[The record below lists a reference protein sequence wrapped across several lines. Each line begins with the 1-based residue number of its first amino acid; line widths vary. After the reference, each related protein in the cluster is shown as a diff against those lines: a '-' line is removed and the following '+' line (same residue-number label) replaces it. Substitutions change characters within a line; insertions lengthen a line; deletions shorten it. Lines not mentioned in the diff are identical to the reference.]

1 MKSKHAQVHFNESG
15 TPVADHFDDVYFSND
30 SGIDETQHVFV
41 AGNDLADRWQQWPN
55 PTFVIAET
63 GFGTGLNFLVA
74 MRAFNKFR
82 AANPDHPLKRLY
94 FITTEKFP
102 LPQQDMQ
109 RALEAFP
116 ALKDEAQALAS
127 LYPMG
132 LEGCHRLHFD
142 NHSTTLDLW
151 IGDVHELLPQWHSPV
166 NGLID
171 AWFLDGFA
179 PSKNPDMWTDA
190 LFSQMARLS
199 KTGTTFGTFTAAGI
213 VKRGL
218 AGVGF
223 DIKKRKGFGRKRD
236 MLTGVFNTANDS
248 VQHKLRLPNGPYY
261 RYVNSAVTEASKVA
275 VVGSGLA
282 AATACLAL
290 VKRGINTTL
299 YFDGDTLAS
308 GASGNPQGG
317 FYPQLHSEAS
327 IASRIQAH
335 SFLYARQAYDHIIKH
350 VKNNGLADVA
360 HDFCGVIQLSFNDKV
375 AERQNK
381 LATADVWPEALI
393 KPVDSKE
400 VSDIAN
406 LALPYSGLYIGLGG
420 WLSPPQLV
428 NAMIEEALQSGKLTL
443 KPNHTYVSHKVIEGT
458 PHNQEGGASPG
469 VLDADDVEIA
479 SGEAVNGAVRQQVQ
493 IRFNV
498 SEPEKCGG
506 NETACATANAGLPQ
520 EKPALSGNEKNVIAD
535 HLILALGA
543 GAINSEDFNS
553 LSLRPV
559 RGQVEAIPTQPPIDG
574 LNTVLCHKGYM
585 TPALEGRHALGSTY
599 VKNDLTTEVRNEET
613 ETNLATHEQALA
625 NTSIVQALQ
634 HDGKARAATRLGSP
648 DHQPVV
654 GALHNFDVIKSQFA
668 MLSVGKPLT
677 SAPLLPNSVVS
688 TLTCLG
694 SRGLTTAPLM
704 AEVLVSSLCKEPL
717 PLSNDLLNA
726 VNTSRFMTREMI
738 RSQS

>member
-41 AGNDLADRWQQWPN
+41 AGNDLAERWQQWRN

-74 MRAFNKFR
+74 MRAFNEFR

-223 DIKKRKGFGRKRD
+223 TIKKRNGFGRKRD
-236 MLTGVFNTANDS
+236 MLTGVFDQDHEN
-248 VQHKLRLPNGPYY
+248 VQHKLRLPAGPYY
-261 RYVNSAVTEASKVA
+261 RYVNGSLDKTSKVA

-290 VKRGINTTL
+290 VKRGICTTL

-335 SFLYARQAYDHIIKH
+335 SFLYARQAYDHTVEHAK
-350 VKNNGLADVA
+350 VCGLADVA

-381 LATADVWPEALI
+381 LAAADVWPEALI
-393 KPVDSKE
+393 KPVNSKE

-428 NAMIEEALQSGKLTL
+428 TAMIEEALQSGKLTL
-443 KPNHTYVSHKVIEGT
+443 KPNHTYVSH
-458 PHNQEGGASPG
+458 
-469 VLDADDVEIA
+469 
-479 SGEAVNGAVRQQVQ
+479 EAVETTKQRVQ
-493 IRFNV
+493 IRFNLDSAE
-498 SEPEKCGG
+498 SEE
-506 NETACATANAGLPQ
+506 
-520 EKPALSGNEKNVIAD
+520 VITAD

-543 GAINSEDFNS
+543 GAVNASDFDS

-559 RGQVEAIPTQPPIDG
+559 RGQVEAIPTQMPIEQ

-585 TPALEGRHALGSTY
+585 TPVFEGRHALGSTY
-599 VKNDLTTEVRNEET
+599 VKNDLSTDVRSDET
-613 ETNLATHEQALA
+613 EMNLATHEQALA
-625 NTSIVQALQ
+625 NTDIVQALQ

-654 GALHNFDVIKSQFA
+654 GALHNFDSLKELYT
-668 MLSVGKPLT
+668 MLGVGKPLT
-677 SAPLLPNSVVS
+677 SAPVLPSSVVS

-726 VNTSRFMTREMI
+726 VNTSRFMTREAI
-738 RSQS
+738 RSQG

>member
-41 AGNDLADRWQQWPN
+41 AGNDLAERWQQWRN

-74 MRAFNKFR
+74 MRAFNEFR

-116 ALKDEAQALAS
+116 ALKDEAEALAS

-142 NHSTTLDLW
+142 NHSTTLDVW

-223 DIKKRKGFGRKRD
+223 TIKKRNGFGRKRD
-236 MLTGVFNTANDS
+236 MLTGVFDQDHEN
-248 VQHKLRLPNGPYY
+248 VQHKLRLPAGPYY
-261 RYVNSAVTEASKVA
+261 RYVNGSLDKTSKVA

-290 VKRGINTTL
+290 VKRGICTTL

-335 SFLYARQAYDHIIKH
+335 SFLYARQAYDHTVEHAK
-350 VKNNGLADVA
+350 VCGLADVA

-381 LATADVWPEALI
+381 LAAADVWPETLI
-393 KPVDSKE
+393 KPADSKE

-428 NAMIEEALQSGKLTL
+428 TAMIEEALQSGKLTL
-443 KPNHTYVSHKVIEGT
+443 KPNHTYVSH
-458 PHNQEGGASPG
+458 
-469 VLDADDVEIA
+469 
-479 SGEAVNGAVRQQVQ
+479 EAVETTKQQVQ
-493 IRFNV
+493 IRFNLDSV
-498 SEPEKCGG
+498 ESEE
-506 NETACATANAGLPQ
+506 
-520 EKPALSGNEKNVIAD
+520 VITAD

-543 GAINSEDFNS
+543 GAVNASDFDS

-559 RGQVEAIPTQPPIDG
+559 RGQVEAIPTQMPIEQ

-585 TPALEGRHALGSTY
+585 TPVFEGRHALGSTY
-599 VKNDLTTEVRNEET
+599 VKNDLSTDVRSDET
-613 ETNLATHEQALA
+613 EMNLATHEQALA
-625 NTSIVQALQ
+625 NTDIVQALQ

-654 GALHNFDVIKSQFA
+654 GALHNFDSLKEHYT
-668 MLSVGKPLT
+668 MLGVGKPLT
-677 SAPLLPNSVVS
+677 SAPVLPSSVVS

-726 VNTSRFMTREMI
+726 VNTSRFMTREAI
-738 RSQS
+738 RSQG

>member
-41 AGNDLADRWQQWPN
+41 AGNDLAERWQQWRN

-74 MRAFNKFR
+74 MRAFNEFR

-199 KTGTTFGTFTAAGI
+199 KTGTTFGTFTAAGV

-223 DIKKRKGFGRKRD
+223 TIKKRNGFGRKRD
-236 MLTGVFNTANDS
+236 MLTGVFDQDHEN
-248 VQHKLRLPNGPYY
+248 VQHKLRLPAGPYY
-261 RYVNSAVTEASKVA
+261 RYVNGSLDKTSKVA

-290 VKRGINTTL
+290 VKRGICTTL

-335 SFLYARQAYDHIIKH
+335 SFLYARQAYDHTVEHAK
-350 VKNNGLADVA
+350 VCGLADVA

-381 LATADVWPEALI
+381 LAAADVWPEALI
-393 KPVDSKE
+393 KPVNSKE

-428 NAMIEEALQSGKLTL
+428 TAMIEEALQSGKLTL
-443 KPNHTYVSHKVIEGT
+443 KPNHTYVSH
-458 PHNQEGGASPG
+458 
-469 VLDADDVEIA
+469 
-479 SGEAVNGAVRQQVQ
+479 EAVETTKQRVQ
-493 IRFNV
+493 IRFNLD
-498 SEPEKCGG
+498 SAE
-506 NETACATANAGLPQ
+506 NE
-520 EKPALSGNEKNVIAD
+520 EVITAD

-543 GAINSEDFNS
+543 GAVNASDFDS

-559 RGQVEAIPTQPPIDG
+559 RGQVEAIPTQMPIEQ

-585 TPALEGRHALGSTY
+585 TPVFEGRHALGSTY
-599 VKNDLTTEVRNEET
+599 VKNDLSTDVRSDET
-613 ETNLATHEQALA
+613 EMNLATHEQALA
-625 NTSIVQALQ
+625 NTDIVQALQ

-654 GALHNFDVIKSQFA
+654 GALHNFDSLKELYT
-668 MLSVGKPLT
+668 MLGVGKPLT
-677 SAPLLPNSVVS
+677 SAPVLPSSVVS

-726 VNTSRFMTREMI
+726 VNTSRFMTREAI
-738 RSQS
+738 RSQG

>member
-41 AGNDLADRWQQWPN
+41 AGNDLAERWQQWRT

-74 MRAFNKFR
+74 MRAFNEFR

-116 ALKDEAQALAS
+116 ALKDEAKALAS

-223 DIKKRKGFGRKRD
+223 TIKKRNGFGRKRD
-236 MLTGVFNTANDS
+236 MLTGVFNQDNEN
-248 VQHKLRLPNGPYY
+248 VQHRLRLPAGPYY
-261 RYVNSAVTEASKVA
+261 RYADDSLDKTSKVA

-290 VKRGINTTL
+290 VKRGISTTL

-335 SFLYARQAYDHIIKH
+335 SFLYARKAYDHTIEHAKAC
-350 VKNNGLADVA
+350 GLSEVA

-381 LATADVWPEALI
+381 LAAADVWPEALI

-420 WLSPPQLV
+420 WISPPQLV
-428 NAMIEEALQSGKLTL
+428 TAMIEEALQSGKLTL
-443 KPNHTYVSHKVIEGT
+443 KPNHIYVSH
-458 PHNQEGGASPG
+458 
-469 VLDADDVEIA
+469 
-479 SGEAVNGAVRQQVQ
+479 EAVETTKQQVR
-493 IRFNV
+493 IRFNLD
-498 SEPEKCGG
+498 SAE
-506 NETACATANAGLPQ
+506 NE
-520 EKPALSGNEKNVIAD
+520 EVITAD

-543 GAINSEDFNS
+543 GAVNASDFNS

-559 RGQVEAIPTQPPIDG
+559 RGQVEAIPTQMPIEQ

-585 TPALEGRHALGSTY
+585 TPVFEGRHALGSTY
-599 VKNDLTTEVRNEET
+599 VKNDLSTDVRSDET
-613 ETNLATHEQALA
+613 EMNLATHEQALA
-625 NTSIVQALQ
+625 NTDIVQALQ

-654 GALHNFDVIKSQFA
+654 GALHNFDSLKEHYT
-668 MLSVGKPLT
+668 MLGVGKPLT
-677 SAPLLPNSVVS
+677 SAPVLPSSVVS

-726 VNTSRFMTREMI
+726 VNTSRFMTREAI
-738 RSQS
+738 RSQG

>member
-41 AGNDLADRWQQWPN
+41 AGNDLAERWQQWRN

-74 MRAFNKFR
+74 MRAFNEFR

-190 LFSQMARLS
+190 LFGQMARLS

-223 DIKKRKGFGRKRD
+223 TIKKRNGFGRKRD
-236 MLTGVFNTANDS
+236 MLTGVFDRDNEN
-248 VQHKLRLPNGPYY
+248 VQHKLRLPAGPYY
-261 RYVNSAVTEASKVA
+261 RYVNDSLDKTSKVA

-290 VKRGINTTL
+290 VKRGISTIL

-335 SFLYARQAYDHIIKH
+335 SFLYAKQAYDHTIEHAKAC
-350 VKNNGLADVA
+350 GLADVA

-381 LATADVWPEALI
+381 LAAADVWPEALI
-393 KPVDSKE
+393 KPVNSKE

-428 NAMIEEALQSGKLTL
+428 TAMIEEALQSGKLTL
-443 KPNHTYVSHKVIEGT
+443 KPNHTYVSH
-458 PHNQEGGASPG
+458 
-469 VLDADDVEIA
+469 
-479 SGEAVNGAVRQQVQ
+479 EAVETKKQRVQ
-493 IRFNV
+493 IRFNLGN
-498 SEPEKCGG
+498 SE
-506 NETACATANAGLPQ
+506 NE
-520 EKPALSGNEKNVIAD
+520 EVITAD

-543 GAINSEDFNS
+543 GAVNASDFDS

-559 RGQVEAIPTQPPIDG
+559 RGQVEAVPTQTPIEQ

-585 TPALEGRHALGSTY
+585 TPVFEGRHALGSTY
-599 VKNDLTTEVRNEET
+599 VKNDLSTNVRGDET

-625 NTSIVQALQ
+625 NTDIVQALQ

-654 GALHNFDVIKSQFA
+654 GALHNFDSLKELYT
-668 MLSVGKPLT
+668 MLGVGKPLT
-677 SAPLLPNSVVS
+677 SAPVLPNSVVS

-726 VNTSRFMTREMI
+726 VNTSRFMTREAI
-738 RSQS
+738 RSQG

>member
-223 DIKKRKGFGRKRD
+223 TIKKRNGFGRKRD
-236 MLTGVFNTANDS
+236 MLTGVFDQDHEN
-248 VQHKLRLPNGPYY
+248 VQHKLRLPAGPYY
-261 RYVNSAVTEASKVA
+261 RYVNGSLDKTSKVA

-290 VKRGINTTL
+290 VKRGICTTL

-335 SFLYARQAYDHIIKH
+335 SFLYARQAYDHTVEHAK
-350 VKNNGLADVA
+350 VCGLADVA

-381 LATADVWPEALI
+381 LAAADVWPEALI

-428 NAMIEEALQSGKLTL
+428 TAMIEEALQSGKLEL
-443 KPNHTYVSHKVIEGT
+443 KPNHTYVSH
-458 PHNQEGGASPG
+458 
-469 VLDADDVEIA
+469 
-479 SGEAVNGAVRQQVQ
+479 EAVETTKQRVQ
-493 IRFNV
+493 IRFNFDSAE
-498 SEPEKCGG
+498 SEE
-506 NETACATANAGLPQ
+506 
-520 EKPALSGNEKNVIAD
+520 VITAD

-543 GAINSEDFNS
+543 GAVNASDFDS

-559 RGQVEAIPTQPPIDG
+559 RGQVEAIPTQMPIEQ

-585 TPALEGRHALGSTY
+585 TPVFEGRHALGSTY
-599 VKNDLTTEVRNEET
+599 VKNDLSTDVRGDET
-613 ETNLATHEQALA
+613 EMNLATHEQALA
-625 NTSIVQALQ
+625 NTDIVQALQ

-654 GALHNFDVIKSQFA
+654 GALHNFDSLKELYT
-668 MLSVGKPLT
+668 MLGVGKPLT
-677 SAPLLPNSVVS
+677 SAPVLPSSVVS

-704 AEVLVSSLCKEPL
+704 AEVLVSSLCNEPL

-726 VNTSRFMTREMI
+726 VNTSRFMTREAI
-738 RSQS
+738 RSQG

>member
-41 AGNDLADRWQQWPN
+41 AGNDLAERWQQWRN

-74 MRAFNKFR
+74 MRAFNEFR

-151 IGDVHELLPQWHSPV
+151 IGDVHELLPQWHCPV
-166 NGLID
+166 DGLID

-223 DIKKRKGFGRKRD
+223 TIKKRNGFGRKRD
-236 MLTGVFNTANDS
+236 MLTGVFDQDNEN
-248 VQHKLRLPNGPYY
+248 VQHKLRLPAGPYY
-261 RYVNSAVTEASKVA
+261 RYANDSLDKTSKVA

-290 VKRGINTTL
+290 VKRGISTTL

-335 SFLYARQAYDHIIKH
+335 SFLYARQAYDHTIEHAKAC
-350 VKNNGLADVA
+350 GLADVA

-381 LATADVWPEALI
+381 LAAADVWPEALI

-428 NAMIEEALQSGKLTL
+428 TAMIEEALQSGKLEL
-443 KPNHTYVSHKVIEGT
+443 KPNHTYVSH
-458 PHNQEGGASPG
+458 
-469 VLDADDVEIA
+469 
-479 SGEAVNGAVRQQVQ
+479 EAVETTKQRVQ
-493 IRFNV
+493 IRFNFDSAE
-498 SEPEKCGG
+498 SEE
-506 NETACATANAGLPQ
+506 
-520 EKPALSGNEKNVIAD
+520 VITAD

-543 GAINSEDFNS
+543 GAVNASDFNS

-559 RGQVEAIPTQPPIDG
+559 RGQVEAIPTQMPIEQ

-585 TPALEGRHALGSTY
+585 TPVFEGRHALGSTY
-599 VKNDLTTEVRNEET
+599 VKNDLSTDVRGDET
-613 ETNLATHEQALA
+613 EMNLATHEQALA
-625 NTSIVQALQ
+625 STDIVQALQ

-654 GALHNFDVIKSQFA
+654 GALHNFDSLKEHYT
-668 MLSVGKPLT
+668 MLGVGKPLT
-677 SAPLLPNSVVS
+677 SAPVLPSSVVS

-717 PLSNDLLNA
+717 PLSNELLNA
-726 VNTSRFMTREMI
+726 VNTSRFMTREAI
-738 RSQS
+738 RNQG

>member
-1 MKSKHAQVHFNESG
+1 
-15 TPVADHFDDVYFSND
+15 
-30 SGIDETQHVFV
+30 
-41 AGNDLADRWQQWPN
+41 
-55 PTFVIAET
+55 
-63 GFGTGLNFLVA
+63 
-74 MRAFNKFR
+74 
-82 AANPDHPLKRLY
+82 
-94 FITTEKFP
+94 
-102 LPQQDMQ
+102 MQ

-151 IGDVHELLPQWHSPV
+151 IGDVHDLLPQWHSPV

-223 DIKKRKGFGRKRD
+223 TVKKRNGFGRKRD
-236 MLTGVFNTANDS
+236 MLTGVFDQDNEN
-248 VQHKLRLPNGPYY
+248 VQHKLRLPAGPYY
-261 RYVNSAVTEASKVA
+261 RYANDSLDKTSKVA

-299 YFDGDTLAS
+299 YFNGDTLAS

-335 SFLYARQAYDHIIKH
+335 SFLYARQAYDHTIEH
-350 VKNNGLADVA
+350 VKACGLADVA

-381 LATADVWPEALI
+381 LAAADVWPEALI

-406 LALPYSGLYIGLGG
+406 LPLPYSGLYIGLGG

-428 NAMIEEALQSGKLTL
+428 TAMIEEALQSGKLTL
-443 KPNHTYVSHKVIEGT
+443 KPNHTYVSHE
-458 PHNQEGGASPG
+458 P
-469 VLDADDVEIA
+469 VETTKQ
-479 SGEAVNGAVRQQVQ
+479 RVQ
-493 IRFNV
+493 IRFNLDSAE
-498 SEPEKCGG
+498 SEE
-506 NETACATANAGLPQ
+506 
-520 EKPALSGNEKNVIAD
+520 VITAD

-543 GAINSEDFNS
+543 GAVNASDFDS

-559 RGQVEAIPTQPPIDG
+559 RGQVEAIPTQMPIEQ

-585 TPALEGRHALGSTY
+585 TPVFEGRHALGSTY
-599 VKNDLTTEVRNEET
+599 VKNDLSTDVRSAET

-625 NTSIVQALQ
+625 NTDIVQALQ

-654 GALHNFDVIKSQFA
+654 GALHNFDSLKEHYT
-668 MLSVGKPLT
+668 MLGVGKPLT
-677 SAPLLPNSVVS
+677 SAPVLPSSVVS

-726 VNTSRFMTREMI
+726 VNTSRFMTREAI
-738 RSQS
+738 RSQG

>member
-41 AGNDLADRWQQWPN
+41 AGNDLAERWQQWCN

-74 MRAFNKFR
+74 MRAFNEFR

-116 ALKDEAQALAS
+116 VLKDEAEALAS

-223 DIKKRKGFGRKRD
+223 TIKKRNGFGRKRD
-236 MLTGVFNTANDS
+236 MLTGVFDQDNEN
-248 VQHKLRLPNGPYY
+248 VQHKLRLPAGPYY
-261 RYVNSAVTEASKVA
+261 RYANDSLDKTSKVA

-290 VKRGINTTL
+290 VKRGISTTL

-335 SFLYARQAYDHIIKH
+335 SFLYARQAYDHTIEHAKAC
-350 VKNNGLADVA
+350 GLADVA

-381 LATADVWPEALI
+381 LAAADVWPEALI

-428 NAMIEEALQSGKLTL
+428 TAMIEEALQSGKLEL
-443 KPNHTYVSHKVIEGT
+443 KPNHTYVSH
-458 PHNQEGGASPG
+458 
-469 VLDADDVEIA
+469 
-479 SGEAVNGAVRQQVQ
+479 EAVETTKQRVQ
-493 IRFNV
+493 IRFNFDSAE
-498 SEPEKCGG
+498 SEE
-506 NETACATANAGLPQ
+506 
-520 EKPALSGNEKNVIAD
+520 VITAD

-543 GAINSEDFNS
+543 GAVNASDFNS

-559 RGQVEAIPTQPPIDG
+559 RGQVEAIPTQMPIEQ

-585 TPALEGRHALGSTY
+585 TPVFEGRHALGSTY
-599 VKNDLTTEVRNEET
+599 VKNDLSTDVRGDET
-613 ETNLATHEQALA
+613 EMNLATHEQALA
-625 NTSIVQALQ
+625 STDIVQALQ

-654 GALHNFDVIKSQFA
+654 GALHNFDSLKEHYT
-668 MLSVGKPLT
+668 MLGVGKPLT
-677 SAPLLPNSVVS
+677 SAPVLPSSVVS

-717 PLSNDLLNA
+717 PLSNELLNA
-726 VNTSRFMTREMI
+726 VNTSRFMTREAI
-738 RSQS
+738 RNQG

>member
-41 AGNDLADRWQQWPN
+41 TGNDLAERWQQWRN

-74 MRAFNKFR
+74 MRAFNEFR
-82 AANPDHPLKRLY
+82 AANPDHPLKYLY

-190 LFSQMARLS
+190 LFNQMARLS

-223 DIKKRKGFGRKRD
+223 TIKKRNGFGRKRD
-236 MLTGVFNTANDS
+236 MLTGVFNQDNEN
-248 VQHKLRLPNGPYY
+248 VQHKLRLPAGPYY
-261 RYVNSAVTEASKVA
+261 RYADDSLDKTSQVA

-282 AATACLAL
+282 AASACLAL
-290 VKRGINTTL
+290 VKRGISTTL

-335 SFLYARQAYDHIIKH
+335 SFLYARQRYDHTIEN
-350 VKNNGLADVA
+350 VKANGLTSVA

-381 LATADVWPEALI
+381 LAAADVWPEALI

-406 LALPYSGLYIGLGG
+406 LPLPYSGLYIGLGG

-428 NAMIEEALQSGKLTL
+428 TAMIEEALQSGKLEL
-443 KPNHTYVSHKVIEGT
+443 KPNHTYVSH
-458 PHNQEGGASPG
+458 
-469 VLDADDVEIA
+469 
-479 SGEAVNGAVRQQVQ
+479 EAVETTKKQVQ
-493 IRFNV
+493 IRFNLDSAE
-498 SEPEKCGG
+498 SEE
-506 NETACATANAGLPQ
+506 
-520 EKPALSGNEKNVIAD
+520 VITAD

-543 GAINSEDFNS
+543 GAVNASDFDS

-559 RGQVEAIPTQPPIDG
+559 RGQVEAIPTQMPIEQ
-574 LNTVLCHKGYM
+574 LSTVLCHKGYM
-585 TPALEGRHALGSTY
+585 TPVFEGRHALGSTY
-599 VKNDLTTEVRNEET
+599 VKNDLSTDVRGDET
-613 ETNLATHEQALA
+613 EMNLATHEQALA
-625 NTSIVQALQ
+625 NTDIVQALQ
-634 HDGKARAATRLGSP
+634 HDGEARAATRLGSP

-654 GALHNFDVIKSQFA
+654 GALHDFNALKKHYD
-668 MLSVGKPLT
+668 MLGVGKPLT
-677 SAPLLPNSVVS
+677 SAPVLPTSVVS

-726 VNTSRFMTREMI
+726 VNTSRFMTREAI
-738 RSQS
+738 RSQG

>member
-41 AGNDLADRWQQWPN
+41 AGNDLAERWQQWRN

-74 MRAFNKFR
+74 MRAFNEFR

-223 DIKKRKGFGRKRD
+223 TIKKRNGFGRKRD
-236 MLTGVFNTANDS
+236 MLTGVFDQDNEN
-248 VQHKLRLPNGPYY
+248 VQHKLRLPAGPYY
-261 RYVNSAVTEASKVA
+261 RYANDSLDKTSKVA

-290 VKRGINTTL
+290 VKRGICTTL

-335 SFLYARQAYDHIIKH
+335 SFLYARQAYDHTVEHAK
-350 VKNNGLADVA
+350 VCGLADVA

-381 LATADVWPEALI
+381 LAAADVWPEALI

-428 NAMIEEALQSGKLTL
+428 TAMIEEALQSGKLTL
-443 KPNHTYVSHKVIEGT
+443 KPNHTYVSH
-458 PHNQEGGASPG
+458 
-469 VLDADDVEIA
+469 
-479 SGEAVNGAVRQQVQ
+479 EAVETTKQQVR
-493 IRFNV
+493 IRFNLD
-498 SEPEKCGG
+498 SAE
-506 NETACATANAGLPQ
+506 NE
-520 EKPALSGNEKNVIAD
+520 EVITAD

-543 GAINSEDFNS
+543 GAVNASDFDS

-559 RGQVEAIPTQPPIDG
+559 RGQVEAIPTQMPIEQ

-585 TPALEGRHALGSTY
+585 TPVFEGRHALGSTY
-599 VKNDLTTEVRNEET
+599 VKNDLSTDVRGDET
-613 ETNLATHEQALA
+613 EMNLATHEQALA
-625 NTSIVQALQ
+625 NTDIVQALQ

-654 GALHNFDVIKSQFA
+654 GALHNFDSLKEHYT
-668 MLSVGKPLT
+668 MLGVGKPLT
-677 SAPLLPNSVVS
+677 SAPVLPSSVVS

-726 VNTSRFMTREMI
+726 VNTSRFMTREAI
-738 RSQS
+738 RSQG

>member
-41 AGNDLADRWQQWPN
+41 AGNDLAERWQQWPN

-74 MRAFNKFR
+74 MRCFNEFR

-199 KTGTTFGTFTAAGI
+199 KTGTTFGTFTAAGV

-223 DIKKRKGFGRKRD
+223 TIKKRNGFGRKRD
-236 MLTGVFNTANDS
+236 MLTGVFNQDNEN
-248 VQHKLRLPNGPYY
+248 VQHKLRLPAGPYY
-261 RYVNSAVTEASKVA
+261 RYASDSLDKTSKVA

-282 AATACLAL
+282 AAAACLAL
-290 VKRGINTTL
+290 VKRGICTTL

-335 SFLYARQAYDHIIKH
+335 SFLYARQAYDHTIEHAKAC
-350 VKNNGLADVA
+350 GLADVA

-381 LATADVWPEALI
+381 LAAADVWPEALI

-420 WLSPPQLV
+420 WISPPQLV
-428 NAMIEEALQSGKLTL
+428 TTMIEEALQSGKLEL
-443 KPNHTYVSHKVIEGT
+443 KPNHTYVSH
-458 PHNQEGGASPG
+458 
-469 VLDADDVEIA
+469 
-479 SGEAVNGAVRQQVQ
+479 EAVETTKQRVQ
-493 IRFNV
+493 IRFNLGSAE
-498 SEPEKCGG
+498 SEE
-506 NETACATANAGLPQ
+506 
-520 EKPALSGNEKNVIAD
+520 VITAD

-543 GAINSEDFNS
+543 GAVNASDFDS

-559 RGQVEAIPTQPPIDG
+559 RGQVEAIPTQMPIEQ

-585 TPALEGRHALGSTY
+585 TPVFEGRHALGSTY
-599 VKNDLTTEVRNEET
+599 VKNDLSTDVRGDET
-613 ETNLATHEQALA
+613 EMNLATHEQALA
-625 NTSIVQALQ
+625 NTDIVQALQ
-634 HDGKARAATRLGSP
+634 HDGEARAATRLGSP

-654 GALHNFDVIKSQFA
+654 GALHDFNALKKHYD
-668 MLSVGKPLT
+668 MLGVGKPLT
-677 SAPLLPNSVVS
+677 SAPVLPTSVVS

-704 AEVLVSSLCKEPL
+704 AEILVSSLCKEPL

-726 VNTSRFMTREMI
+726 VNTSRFMTREAI
-738 RSQS
+738 RSQG

>member
-41 AGNDLADRWQQWPN
+41 AGNDLAERWQQWRN

-74 MRAFNKFR
+74 MRAFNEFR

-223 DIKKRKGFGRKRD
+223 TIKKRNGFGRKRD
-236 MLTGVFNTANDS
+236 MLTGVFNQDHEN
-248 VQHKLRLPNGPYY
+248 VQHKLRLPAGPYY
-261 RYVNSAVTEASKVA
+261 RYANDSLDKTSKVA

-335 SFLYARQAYDHIIKH
+335 SFLYARQAYDHTIEHAKAC
-350 VKNNGLADVA
+350 GLADVA

-381 LATADVWPEALI
+381 LAAADVWPEALI
-393 KPVDSKE
+393 KPVNSKE

-420 WLSPPQLV
+420 WISPPQLV
-428 NAMIEEALQSGKLTL
+428 AAMIEEALQSGKLEL
-443 KPNHTYVSHKVIEGT
+443 KPNHTYVSH
-458 PHNQEGGASPG
+458 
-469 VLDADDVEIA
+469 
-479 SGEAVNGAVRQQVQ
+479 EAVETTKQQVR
-493 IRFNV
+493 IRFNLD
-498 SEPEKCGG
+498 SAE
-506 NETACATANAGLPQ
+506 NE
-520 EKPALSGNEKNVIAD
+520 EVITAD

-543 GAINSEDFNS
+543 GAVNASDFNS

-559 RGQVEAIPTQPPIDG
+559 RGQVEAIPTQMPIEQ

-585 TPALEGRHALGSTY
+585 TPVFEGRHALGSTY
-599 VKNDLTTEVRNEET
+599 VKNDLSTDVRGDET
-613 ETNLATHEQALA
+613 EMNLATHEQALA
-625 NTSIVQALQ
+625 NTDIVQALQ

-654 GALHNFDVIKSQFA
+654 GALHNFDSLKELYT
-668 MLSVGKPLT
+668 MLGVGKPLT
-677 SAPLLPNSVVS
+677 SAPVLPSSVVS

-726 VNTSRFMTREMI
+726 VNTSRFMTREAI
-738 RSQS
+738 RSQGK

>member
-41 AGNDLADRWQQWPN
+41 AGNDLAERWQQWPN

-74 MRAFNKFR
+74 MRCFNEFR

-223 DIKKRKGFGRKRD
+223 TIKKRNGFGRKRD
-236 MLTGVFNTANDS
+236 MLTGVFDQDNEN
-248 VQHKLRLPNGPYY
+248 VQHKLRLPAGPYY
-261 RYVNSAVTEASKVA
+261 RYANDSLDKTSKVA

-299 YFDGDTLAS
+299 YFNGDTLAS

-335 SFLYARQAYDHIIKH
+335 SFLYARQAYDHTIEH
-350 VKNNGLADVA
+350 VKACGLADVA

-381 LATADVWPEALI
+381 LAAADVWPEALI

-406 LALPYSGLYIGLGG
+406 LPLPYSGLYIGLGG

-428 NAMIEEALQSGKLTL
+428 TAMIEEALQSGKLTL
-443 KPNHTYVSHKVIEGT
+443 KPNHTYVSH
-458 PHNQEGGASPG
+458 
-469 VLDADDVEIA
+469 
-479 SGEAVNGAVRQQVQ
+479 EAVETTKQRVR
-493 IRFNV
+493 IRFNLGSAE
-498 SEPEKCGG
+498 SEE
-506 NETACATANAGLPQ
+506 
-520 EKPALSGNEKNVIAD
+520 VITAD

-543 GAINSEDFNS
+543 GAVNASDFDS

-559 RGQVEAIPTQPPIDG
+559 RGQVEAIPTQMPIEQ

-585 TPALEGRHALGSTY
+585 TPVFEGRHALGSTY
-599 VKNDLTTEVRNEET
+599 VKNDLSTDVRGDET
-613 ETNLATHEQALA
+613 EMNLATHEQALA
-625 NTSIVQALQ
+625 NTDIVQSLQ

-654 GALHNFDVIKSQFA
+654 GALHNFDSLKEHYT
-668 MLSVGKPLT
+668 MLGVGKPLT
-677 SAPLLPNSVVS
+677 SAPVLPSSVVS

-726 VNTSRFMTREMI
+726 VNTSRFMTREAI
-738 RSQS
+738 RSQG

>member
-41 AGNDLADRWQQWPN
+41 AGNDLAERWQQWRN

-74 MRAFNKFR
+74 MRAFNEFR

-223 DIKKRKGFGRKRD
+223 TIKKRNGFGRKRD
-236 MLTGVFNTANDS
+236 MLTGVFDQDHEN
-248 VQHKLRLPNGPYY
+248 VQHKLRLPAGPYY
-261 RYVNSAVTEASKVA
+261 RYVNGSLDKTSKVA

-290 VKRGINTTL
+290 VKRGICTTL

-335 SFLYARQAYDHIIKH
+335 SFLYARQAYDHTIEHAKAC
-350 VKNNGLADVA
+350 GLADVA

-381 LATADVWPEALI
+381 LAAADVWPEALI
-393 KPVDSKE
+393 KPVNSKE

-428 NAMIEEALQSGKLTL
+428 TAMIEEALQSGKLTL
-443 KPNHTYVSHKVIEGT
+443 KPNHTYVSH
-458 PHNQEGGASPG
+458 
-469 VLDADDVEIA
+469 
-479 SGEAVNGAVRQQVQ
+479 EAVETTKQRVQ
-493 IRFNV
+493 IRFNLD
-498 SEPEKCGG
+498 SAE
-506 NETACATANAGLPQ
+506 NE
-520 EKPALSGNEKNVIAD
+520 EVITAD
-535 HLILALGA
+535 HLILTLGA
-543 GAINSEDFNS
+543 GAVNASDFDS

-559 RGQVEAIPTQPPIDG
+559 RGQVEAIPTQMPIEQ

-585 TPALEGRHALGSTY
+585 TPVFEGRHALGSTY
-599 VKNDLTTEVRNEET
+599 VKNDLSTDVRGDET
-613 ETNLATHEQALA
+613 EMNLATHEQALA
-625 NTSIVQALQ
+625 NTDIVQALQ

-654 GALHNFDVIKSQFA
+654 GALHNFDSLKELYT
-668 MLSVGKPLT
+668 MLGVGKPLT
-677 SAPLLPNSVVS
+677 SAPVLPSSVVS

-704 AEVLVSSLCKEPL
+704 AEVLVSSLCMEPL

-726 VNTSRFMTREMI
+726 VNTSRFMTREAI
-738 RSQS
+738 RSQG

>member
-41 AGNDLADRWQQWPN
+41 AGNDLAERWQQWRN

-74 MRAFNKFR
+74 MRAFNEFR

-223 DIKKRKGFGRKRD
+223 TIKKRNGFGRKRD
-236 MLTGVFNTANDS
+236 MLTGVFDQDHEN
-248 VQHKLRLPNGPYY
+248 VQHKLRLPAGPYY
-261 RYVNSAVTEASKVA
+261 RYVNGSLDKTSKVA

-290 VKRGINTTL
+290 VKRGICTTL

-335 SFLYARQAYDHIIKH
+335 SFLYARQAYDHTVEHAK
-350 VKNNGLADVA
+350 VCGLADVA

-381 LATADVWPEALI
+381 LAAADVWPEALI
-393 KPVDSKE
+393 KPVNSKE

-428 NAMIEEALQSGKLTL
+428 TAMIEEALQSGKLTL
-443 KPNHTYVSHKVIEGT
+443 KPNHTYVSH
-458 PHNQEGGASPG
+458 
-469 VLDADDVEIA
+469 
-479 SGEAVNGAVRQQVQ
+479 EAVETTKQQVQ
-493 IRFNV
+493 IRFNLDSV
-498 SEPEKCGG
+498 ESEE
-506 NETACATANAGLPQ
+506 
-520 EKPALSGNEKNVIAD
+520 VITAD

-543 GAINSEDFNS
+543 GAVNASDFDS

-559 RGQVEAIPTQPPIDG
+559 RGQVEAIPTQMPIEQ

-585 TPALEGRHALGSTY
+585 TPVFEGRHALGSTY
-599 VKNDLTTEVRNEET
+599 VKNDLSTDVRGDET
-613 ETNLATHEQALA
+613 EMNLATHEQALA
-625 NTSIVQALQ
+625 NTDIVQALQ

-654 GALHNFDVIKSQFA
+654 GALHNFDSLKEHYT
-668 MLSVGKPLT
+668 MLGVGKPLT
-677 SAPLLPNSVVS
+677 SAPVLPSSVVS

-726 VNTSRFMTREMI
+726 VNTSRFMTREAI
-738 RSQS
+738 RSQG

>member
-41 AGNDLADRWQQWPN
+41 AGNDLAERWQQWCN

-74 MRAFNKFR
+74 MRAFNEFR

-223 DIKKRKGFGRKRD
+223 TIKKRNGFGRKRD
-236 MLTGVFNTANDS
+236 MLTGVFDQDHEN
-248 VQHKLRLPNGPYY
+248 VQHKLRLPAGPYY
-261 RYVNSAVTEASKVA
+261 RYVNGSLDKTSKVA

-290 VKRGINTTL
+290 VKRGICTTL

-335 SFLYARQAYDHIIKH
+335 SFLYARQAYDHTIEHAKAC
-350 VKNNGLADVA
+350 GLADVA

-381 LATADVWPEALI
+381 LAAADVWPEALI

-428 NAMIEEALQSGKLTL
+428 TAMIEEALQSGKLTL
-443 KPNHTYVSHKVIEGT
+443 KPNHTYVSH
-458 PHNQEGGASPG
+458 
-469 VLDADDVEIA
+469 
-479 SGEAVNGAVRQQVQ
+479 EAVETTKQQVQ
-493 IRFNV
+493 IRFNLDSV
-498 SEPEKCGG
+498 ESEE
-506 NETACATANAGLPQ
+506 
-520 EKPALSGNEKNVIAD
+520 VITAD

-543 GAINSEDFNS
+543 GAVNASDFDS

-559 RGQVEAIPTQPPIDG
+559 RGQVEAIPTQMPIEQ

-585 TPALEGRHALGSTY
+585 TPVFEGRHALGSTY
-599 VKNDLTTEVRNEET
+599 VKNDLSTDVRGDET
-613 ETNLATHEQALA
+613 EMNLATHEQALA
-625 NTSIVQALQ
+625 NTDIVQALQ

-654 GALHNFDVIKSQFA
+654 GALHNFDSLKEHYT
-668 MLSVGKPLT
+668 MLGVGKPLT
-677 SAPLLPNSVVS
+677 SAPVLPSSVVS

-726 VNTSRFMTREMI
+726 VNTSRFMTREAI
-738 RSQS
+738 RSQGK

>member
-41 AGNDLADRWQQWPN
+41 AGNDLAERWQQWRN

-74 MRAFNKFR
+74 MRAFNEFR

-223 DIKKRKGFGRKRD
+223 TIKKRNGFGRKRD
-236 MLTGVFNTANDS
+236 MLTGVFDQDHEN
-248 VQHKLRLPNGPYY
+248 VQHKLRLPAGPYY
-261 RYVNSAVTEASKVA
+261 RYVNGSLDKTSKVA

-290 VKRGINTTL
+290 VKRGICTTL

-335 SFLYARQAYDHIIKH
+335 SFLYARQAYDHTVEHAK
-350 VKNNGLADVA
+350 VCGLADVA

-381 LATADVWPEALI
+381 LAAADVWPEALI
-393 KPVDSKE
+393 KPVNSKE

-420 WLSPPQLV
+420 WISPPQLV
-428 NAMIEEALQSGKLTL
+428 TAMIEEALQSGKLTL
-443 KPNHTYVSHKVIEGT
+443 KPNHIYVSH
-458 PHNQEGGASPG
+458 
-469 VLDADDVEIA
+469 
-479 SGEAVNGAVRQQVQ
+479 EAVETTKQQVR
-493 IRFNV
+493 IRFNLD
-498 SEPEKCGG
+498 SAE
-506 NETACATANAGLPQ
+506 NE
-520 EKPALSGNEKNVIAD
+520 EVITAD

-543 GAINSEDFNS
+543 GAVNASDFNS

-559 RGQVEAIPTQPPIDG
+559 RGQVEAIPTQMPIEQ

-585 TPALEGRHALGSTY
+585 TPVFEGRHALGSTY
-599 VKNDLTTEVRNEET
+599 VKNDLSTDVRGDET
-613 ETNLATHEQALA
+613 EMNLATHEQALA
-625 NTSIVQALQ
+625 NTDIVQALQ

-654 GALHNFDVIKSQFA
+654 GALHNFDSLKEHYT
-668 MLSVGKPLT
+668 MLGVGKPLT
-677 SAPLLPNSVVS
+677 SAPVLPSSVVS

-726 VNTSRFMTREMI
+726 VNTSRFMTREAI
-738 RSQS
+738 RSQG

>member
-41 AGNDLADRWQQWPN
+41 AGNDLAERWQQWRN

-74 MRAFNKFR
+74 MRAFNEFR

-223 DIKKRKGFGRKRD
+223 TIKKRNGFGRKRD
-236 MLTGVFNTANDS
+236 MLTGVFNQDNEN
-248 VQHKLRLPNGPYY
+248 VQHKLRLPAGPYY
-261 RYVNSAVTEASKVA
+261 RYANDSLDKTSKVA

-290 VKRGINTTL
+290 VKRGISTTL

-335 SFLYARQAYDHIIKH
+335 SFLYARQAYDHTIEHAKAC
-350 VKNNGLADVA
+350 GLADVA

-381 LATADVWPEALI
+381 LAAADVWPETLI

-428 NAMIEEALQSGKLTL
+428 TAMIEEALQSGKLTL
-443 KPNHTYVSHKVIEGT
+443 KPNHTYVSH
-458 PHNQEGGASPG
+458 
-469 VLDADDVEIA
+469 
-479 SGEAVNGAVRQQVQ
+479 EAVETTKQRVQ
-493 IRFNV
+493 IRFNLDSAE
-498 SEPEKCGG
+498 SEE
-506 NETACATANAGLPQ
+506 
-520 EKPALSGNEKNVIAD
+520 VITAD

-543 GAINSEDFNS
+543 GAVNASDFNS

-559 RGQVEAIPTQPPIDG
+559 RGQVEAIPTQMPIEQ

-585 TPALEGRHALGSTY
+585 TPVFEGRHALGSTY
-599 VKNDLTTEVRNEET
+599 VKNDLSTDVRSDET

-625 NTSIVQALQ
+625 NTDIVQALQ

-654 GALHNFDVIKSQFA
+654 GALHNFDSLKEHYT
-668 MLSVGKPLT
+668 MLGVGKPLT
-677 SAPLLPNSVVS
+677 SAPVLPSSVVS

-726 VNTSRFMTREMI
+726 VNTSRFMTREAI
-738 RSQS
+738 RSQG

>member
-41 AGNDLADRWQQWPN
+41 AGNDLAERWQQWRN

-74 MRAFNKFR
+74 MRAFNEFR

-151 IGDVHELLPQWHSPV
+151 IGDVHELLPQWHSPIK
-166 NGLID
+166 GLID

-199 KTGTTFGTFTAAGI
+199 KTGTTFGTFTAAGV

-223 DIKKRKGFGRKRD
+223 TIKKRNGFGRKRD
-236 MLTGVFNTANDS
+236 MLTGVFDRDNEN
-248 VQHKLRLPNGPYY
+248 VQHKLRLPAGPYY
-261 RYVNSAVTEASKVA
+261 RYAVDSLDKTSKVA

-290 VKRGINTTL
+290 VKRGISTTL

-335 SFLYARQAYDHIIKH
+335 SFLYAKQAYDHTIEHAKAC
-350 VKNNGLADVA
+350 GLADVA

-381 LATADVWPEALI
+381 LAAADVWPEALI
-393 KPVDSKE
+393 KPVNSKE

-420 WLSPPQLV
+420 WISPPQLV
-428 NAMIEEALQSGKLTL
+428 TAMIEEALQSGKLTL
-443 KPNHTYVSHKVIEGT
+443 KPNHTYVVSH
-458 PHNQEGGASPG
+458 
-469 VLDADDVEIA
+469 
-479 SGEAVNGAVRQQVQ
+479 EAVETTKQRVQ
-493 IRFNV
+493 IRFNLD
-498 SEPEKCGG
+498 SAE
-506 NETACATANAGLPQ
+506 NE
-520 EKPALSGNEKNVIAD
+520 EVITAD

-543 GAINSEDFNS
+543 GAVNASDFNS

-559 RGQVEAIPTQPPIDG
+559 RGQVEAIPTQMPIEQ

-585 TPALEGRHALGSTY
+585 TPVFEGRHALGSTY
-599 VKNDLTTEVRNEET
+599 VKNDLSTDVRGDET
-613 ETNLATHEQALA
+613 EMNLATHEQALA
-625 NTSIVQALQ
+625 NTDIVQALQ

-654 GALHNFDVIKSQFA
+654 GALHNFDSLKEHYT
-668 MLSVGKPLT
+668 MLGVGKPLT
-677 SAPLLPNSVVS
+677 SAPVLPSSVVS

-726 VNTSRFMTREMI
+726 VNTSRFMTREAI
-738 RSQS
+738 RSQG

>member
-41 AGNDLADRWQQWPN
+41 AGNDLAERWQQWRN

-74 MRAFNKFR
+74 MRAFNEFR

-116 ALKDEAQALAS
+116 ALKNEAQALAS

-223 DIKKRKGFGRKRD
+223 TIKKRNGFGRKRD
-236 MLTGVFNTANDS
+236 MLTGVFDQDHEN
-248 VQHKLRLPNGPYY
+248 VQHKLRLPAGPYY
-261 RYVNSAVTEASKVA
+261 RYVNGSLDKTSKVA

-290 VKRGINTTL
+290 VKRGICTTL

-335 SFLYARQAYDHIIKH
+335 SFLYARQAYDHTVEHAK
-350 VKNNGLADVA
+350 VCGLADVA

-381 LATADVWPEALI
+381 LAAADVWPEALI
-393 KPVDSKE
+393 KPVNSKE

-428 NAMIEEALQSGKLTL
+428 TAMIEEALQSGKLTL
-443 KPNHTYVSHKVIEGT
+443 KPNHTYVSH
-458 PHNQEGGASPG
+458 
-469 VLDADDVEIA
+469 
-479 SGEAVNGAVRQQVQ
+479 EAVETTKQQVQ
-493 IRFNV
+493 IRFNLDSV
-498 SEPEKCGG
+498 ESEE
-506 NETACATANAGLPQ
+506 
-520 EKPALSGNEKNVIAD
+520 VITAD

-543 GAINSEDFNS
+543 GAVNASNFNS

-559 RGQVEAIPTQPPIDG
+559 RGQVEAIPTQMPIEQ

-585 TPALEGRHALGSTY
+585 TPVFEGRHALGSTY
-599 VKNDLTTEVRNEET
+599 VKNDLSTDVRGDET
-613 ETNLATHEQALA
+613 EMNLATHEQALA
-625 NTSIVQALQ
+625 NTDIVQALQ

-654 GALHNFDVIKSQFA
+654 GALHNFDSLKELYT
-668 MLSVGKPLT
+668 MLGVGKPLT
-677 SAPLLPNSVVS
+677 SAPVLPSSVVS

-726 VNTSRFMTREMI
+726 VNTSRFMTREAI
-738 RSQS
+738 RSQG

>member
-41 AGNDLADRWQQWPN
+41 AGNDLTERWQQWRN

-74 MRAFNKFR
+74 MRAFNEFR

-94 FITTEKFP
+94 FITSEKFP

-223 DIKKRKGFGRKRD
+223 TIKKRDGFGRKRD
-236 MLTGVFNTANDS
+236 MLTGVFDRDNEN
-248 VQHKLRLPNGPYY
+248 VQHKLRLPAGPYY
-261 RYVNSAVTEASKVA
+261 RYVNGSLDKTSKVA

-290 VKRGINTTL
+290 VKRGICTTL

-335 SFLYARQAYDHIIKH
+335 SFLYARQAYDHAIEHAKAC
-350 VKNNGLADVA
+350 GLADVA

-381 LATADVWPEALI
+381 LANADLWPEAMI

-406 LALPYSGLYIGLGG
+406 LTLPYSGLYIGLGG

-428 NAMIEEALQSGKLTL
+428 NAMIEEALQSGKLEL
-443 KPNHTYVSHKVIEGT
+443 KPNHTYVSHKAIEGT
-458 PHNQEGGASPG
+458 PRNVEGGASTG
-469 VLDADDVEIA
+469 VLDTDGVDIA
-479 SGEAVNGAVRQQVQ
+479 KAGSINGPDKQQVQ
-493 IRFNV
+493 ICFNLGE
-498 SEPEKCGG
+498 SEKYAKGG
-506 NETACATANAGLPQ
+506 FDSNTFDNDLPQ
-520 EKPALSGNEKNVIAD
+520 ENVIAD

-543 GAINSEDFNS
+543 GAVNASDFNS

-559 RGQVEAIPTQPPIDG
+559 RGQVEAIPTQMPIEQ

-585 TPALEGRHALGSTY
+585 TPVFEGRHALGSTY
-599 VKNDLTTEVRNEET
+599 VKNDLSTDVRSEET

-634 HDGKARAATRLGSP
+634 HDGQARAATRLGSP

-654 GALHNFDVIKSQFA
+654 GALHDFNALKKHYD
-668 MLSVGKPLT
+668 MLGVGKPLT
-677 SAPLLPNSVVS
+677 SAPVLPTSVVS

-726 VNTSRFMTREMI
+726 VNTSRFMTREAI
-738 RSQS
+738 RSQG

>member
-41 AGNDLADRWQQWPN
+41 AGNDLAERWQQWRN

-74 MRAFNKFR
+74 MRAFNEFR

-223 DIKKRKGFGRKRD
+223 TIKKRNGFGRKRD
-236 MLTGVFNTANDS
+236 MLTGVFDQDHEN
-248 VQHKLRLPNGPYY
+248 VQHKLRLPAGPYY
-261 RYVNSAVTEASKVA
+261 RYVNGSLDKTSKVA

-290 VKRGINTTL
+290 VKRGISTTL

-335 SFLYARQAYDHIIKH
+335 SFLYARQAYDHTVEHAK
-350 VKNNGLADVA
+350 VCGLADVA

-381 LATADVWPEALI
+381 LAAADVWPEALI

-428 NAMIEEALQSGKLTL
+428 TAMIEEALQSGKLTL
-443 KPNHTYVSHKVIEGT
+443 KPNHTYVSH
-458 PHNQEGGASPG
+458 
-469 VLDADDVEIA
+469 
-479 SGEAVNGAVRQQVQ
+479 EAVETTKQQVQ
-493 IRFNV
+493 IRFNLDSAE
-498 SEPEKCGG
+498 SEE
-506 NETACATANAGLPQ
+506 
-520 EKPALSGNEKNVIAD
+520 VITAD

-543 GAINSEDFNS
+543 GAVNASDFDS

-559 RGQVEAIPTQPPIDG
+559 RGQVEAIPTQMPIEQ

-585 TPALEGRHALGSTY
+585 TPVFEGRHALGSTY
-599 VKNDLTTEVRNEET
+599 VKNDLSTDVRSDET
-613 ETNLATHEQALA
+613 EMNLATHEQALA
-625 NTSIVQALQ
+625 NTDIVQALQ

-654 GALHNFDVIKSQFA
+654 GALHNFDSLKELYT
-668 MLSVGKPLT
+668 MLGVGKPLT
-677 SAPLLPNSVVS
+677 SAPVLPSSVVS

-726 VNTSRFMTREMI
+726 VNTSRFMTREAI
-738 RSQS
+738 RSQG

>member
-41 AGNDLADRWQQWPN
+41 AGNDLAERWQQWRN

-74 MRAFNKFR
+74 MRAFNEFR

-199 KTGTTFGTFTAAGI
+199 KTGTTFGTFTAAGV

-223 DIKKRKGFGRKRD
+223 TIKKRNGFGRKRD
-236 MLTGVFNTANDS
+236 MLTGVFNQDNEN
-248 VQHKLRLPNGPYY
+248 VQHKLRLPAGPYY
-261 RYVNSAVTEASKVA
+261 RYADDSLDKTSKVA

-290 VKRGINTTL
+290 VKRGISTTL

-335 SFLYARQAYDHIIKH
+335 SFLYARQAYDHTIEHAKAC
-350 VKNNGLADVA
+350 GLADVA

-381 LATADVWPEALI
+381 LAAADVWPEALI
-393 KPVDSKE
+393 KPVNSKE

-428 NAMIEEALQSGKLTL
+428 TAMIEEALQSGKLTL
-443 KPNHTYVSHKVIEGT
+443 KPNHTYVSH
-458 PHNQEGGASPG
+458 
-469 VLDADDVEIA
+469 
-479 SGEAVNGAVRQQVQ
+479 EAVETTKQRVQ
-493 IRFNV
+493 IRFNLD
-498 SEPEKCGG
+498 SAE
-506 NETACATANAGLPQ
+506 NE
-520 EKPALSGNEKNVIAD
+520 EVITAD

-543 GAINSEDFNS
+543 GAVNASDFDS

-559 RGQVEAIPTQPPIDG
+559 RGQVEAIPTQMPIEQ

-585 TPALEGRHALGSTY
+585 TPVFEGRHALGSTY
-599 VKNDLTTEVRNEET
+599 VKNDLSTDVRGDET
-613 ETNLATHEQALA
+613 EMNLATHEQALA
-625 NTSIVQALQ
+625 NTDIVQALQ

-654 GALHNFDVIKSQFA
+654 GALHNFDSLKEHYT
-668 MLSVGKPLT
+668 MLGVGKPLT
-677 SAPLLPNSVVS
+677 SAPVLPSSVVS

-726 VNTSRFMTREMI
+726 VNTSRFMTREAI
-738 RSQS
+738 RSQG

>member
-41 AGNDLADRWQQWPN
+41 AGNDLAERWQQWRN

-74 MRAFNKFR
+74 MRAFNEFR

-223 DIKKRKGFGRKRD
+223 TIKKRNGFGRKRD
-236 MLTGVFNTANDS
+236 MLTGVFDQDHEN
-248 VQHKLRLPNGPYY
+248 VQHKLRLPAGPYY
-261 RYVNSAVTEASKVA
+261 RYVNGSLDKTSKVA

-290 VKRGINTTL
+290 VKRGICTTL

-335 SFLYARQAYDHIIKH
+335 SFLYARQAYDHTVEHAK
-350 VKNNGLADVA
+350 VCGLADVA

-381 LATADVWPEALI
+381 LAAADVWPEALI

-420 WLSPPQLV
+420 WISPPQLV
-428 NAMIEEALQSGKLTL
+428 AAMIEEALQSGKLTL
-443 KPNHTYVSHKVIEGT
+443 KPNHIYVSH
-458 PHNQEGGASPG
+458 
-469 VLDADDVEIA
+469 
-479 SGEAVNGAVRQQVQ
+479 EAVETTKQQVR
-493 IRFNV
+493 IRFNLD
-498 SEPEKCGG
+498 SAE
-506 NETACATANAGLPQ
+506 NE
-520 EKPALSGNEKNVIAD
+520 EVITAD

-543 GAINSEDFNS
+543 GAVNASDFDS

-559 RGQVEAIPTQPPIDG
+559 RGQVEAIPTQMPIEQ

-585 TPALEGRHALGSTY
+585 TPVFEGRHALGSTY
-599 VKNDLTTEVRNEET
+599 VKNDLSTDVRSDET
-613 ETNLATHEQALA
+613 EMNLATHEQALA
-625 NTSIVQALQ
+625 NTDIVQALQ

-654 GALHNFDVIKSQFA
+654 GALHNFDSLKELYT
-668 MLSVGKPLT
+668 MLGVGKPLT
-677 SAPLLPNSVVS
+677 SAPVLPSSVVS

-726 VNTSRFMTREMI
+726 VNTSRFMTREAI
-738 RSQS
+738 RSQG

>member
-41 AGNDLADRWQQWPN
+41 AGNDLAERWQQWRN

-74 MRAFNKFR
+74 MRAFNEFR

-223 DIKKRKGFGRKRD
+223 TIKKRNGFGRKRD
-236 MLTGVFNTANDS
+236 MLTGVFNQDHEN
-248 VQHKLRLPNGPYY
+248 VQHKLRLPAGPYY
-261 RYVNSAVTEASKVA
+261 RYANDSLDKTSEVA

-290 VKRGINTTL
+290 VKRGICTTL

-335 SFLYARQAYDHIIKH
+335 SFLYARQAYDHTIEHAKAC
-350 VKNNGLADVA
+350 GLADVA

-381 LATADVWPEALI
+381 LAAADVWPEALI
-393 KPVDSKE
+393 KPVNSKE

-428 NAMIEEALQSGKLTL
+428 TAMIEEALQSGKLTL
-443 KPNHTYVSHKVIEGT
+443 KPNHTYVSH
-458 PHNQEGGASPG
+458 
-469 VLDADDVEIA
+469 
-479 SGEAVNGAVRQQVQ
+479 EAVETTKQQVQ
-493 IRFNV
+493 IRFNLDSAE
-498 SEPEKCGG
+498 SEE
-506 NETACATANAGLPQ
+506 
-520 EKPALSGNEKNVIAD
+520 VITAD

-543 GAINSEDFNS
+543 GAVNASDFDS

-559 RGQVEAIPTQPPIDG
+559 RGQVEAIPTQMPIEQ

-585 TPALEGRHALGSTY
+585 TPVFEGRHALGSTY
-599 VKNDLTTEVRNEET
+599 VKNDLSTDVRGDET
-613 ETNLATHEQALA
+613 EMNLATHEQALA
-625 NTSIVQALQ
+625 NTDIVQALQ

-654 GALHNFDVIKSQFA
+654 GALHNFDSLKELYT
-668 MLSVGKPLT
+668 MLGVGKPLT
-677 SAPLLPNSVVS
+677 SAPVLPSSVVS

-726 VNTSRFMTREMI
+726 VNTSRFMTREAI
-738 RSQS
+738 RSQG

>member
-41 AGNDLADRWQQWPN
+41 AGNDLAERWQQWRN

-74 MRAFNKFR
+74 MRAFNEFR

-223 DIKKRKGFGRKRD
+223 TIKKRNGFGRKRD
-236 MLTGVFNTANDS
+236 MLTGVFNQDNEN
-248 VQHKLRLPNGPYY
+248 VQHKLRLPAGPYY
-261 RYVNSAVTEASKVA
+261 RYANYSLDKTSKVA

-290 VKRGINTTL
+290 VKRGISTTL

-335 SFLYARQAYDHIIKH
+335 SFLYARQAYDHTFEH
-350 VKNNGLADVA
+350 VKACGLADVA

-381 LATADVWPEALI
+381 LAAADVWPEALI
-393 KPVDSKE
+393 KPVNSKE

-428 NAMIEEALQSGKLTL
+428 TAMIEEALQSGKLTL
-443 KPNHTYVSHKVIEGT
+443 KPNHTYVSH
-458 PHNQEGGASPG
+458 
-469 VLDADDVEIA
+469 
-479 SGEAVNGAVRQQVQ
+479 EAVETTKQQVQ
-493 IRFNV
+493 IRFNLDSV
-498 SEPEKCGG
+498 ESEE
-506 NETACATANAGLPQ
+506 
-520 EKPALSGNEKNVIAD
+520 VITAD

-543 GAINSEDFNS
+543 GAVNASDFDS

-559 RGQVEAIPTQPPIDG
+559 RGQVEAIPTQMPIEQ

-585 TPALEGRHALGSTY
+585 TPVFEGRHALGSTY
-599 VKNDLTTEVRNEET
+599 VKNDLSTDVRSDET
-613 ETNLATHEQALA
+613 EMNLATHEQALA
-625 NTSIVQALQ
+625 NTDIVQALQ

-654 GALHNFDVIKSQFA
+654 GALHNFDSLKELYT
-668 MLSVGKPLT
+668 MLGVGKPLT
-677 SAPLLPNSVVS
+677 SAPVLPSSVVS

-704 AEVLVSSLCKEPL
+704 AEVLVSSLCNEPL

-726 VNTSRFMTREMI
+726 VNTSRFMTREAI
-738 RSQS
+738 RSQG

>member
-41 AGNDLADRWQQWPN
+41 AGNDLAERWQQWRN

-74 MRAFNKFR
+74 MRAFNEFR

-116 ALKDEAQALAS
+116 ALKNEAQALAS

-223 DIKKRKGFGRKRD
+223 TIKKRNGFGRKRD
-236 MLTGVFNTANDS
+236 MLTGVFDQDNEN
-248 VQHKLRLPNGPYY
+248 VQHKLRLPAGPYY
-261 RYVNSAVTEASKVA
+261 RYVNDSLDKTSKVA

-290 VKRGINTTL
+290 VKRGISTTL

-335 SFLYARQAYDHIIKH
+335 SFLYARQAYDHTIEHAKAC
-350 VKNNGLADVA
+350 GLADVA

-381 LATADVWPEALI
+381 LAAADVWPEALI

-420 WLSPPQLV
+420 WISPPQLV
-428 NAMIEEALQSGKLTL
+428 TAMIEEALQSGKLTL
-443 KPNHTYVSHKVIEGT
+443 KPNHTYVSH
-458 PHNQEGGASPG
+458 
-469 VLDADDVEIA
+469 
-479 SGEAVNGAVRQQVQ
+479 EAVETTKQRVQ
-493 IRFNV
+493 IRFNLD
-498 SEPEKCGG
+498 SAE
-506 NETACATANAGLPQ
+506 NE
-520 EKPALSGNEKNVIAD
+520 EVITAD

-543 GAINSEDFNS
+543 GAVNASDFDS

-559 RGQVEAIPTQPPIDG
+559 RGQVEAIPTQMPIEQ

-585 TPALEGRHALGSTY
+585 TPVFEGRHALGSTY
-599 VKNDLTTEVRNEET
+599 VKNDLSTDVRGDET
-613 ETNLATHEQALA
+613 EMNLATHEQALA
-625 NTSIVQALQ
+625 NTDIVQALQ

-654 GALHNFDVIKSQFA
+654 GALHNFDLLKEHYT
-668 MLSVGKPLT
+668 MLGVGKPLT
-677 SAPLLPNSVVS
+677 SAPVLPSSVVS

-726 VNTSRFMTREMI
+726 VNTSRFMTREAI
-738 RSQS
+738 RSQG

>member
-41 AGNDLADRWQQWPN
+41 AGNDLAERWQQWRN

-74 MRAFNKFR
+74 MRAFNEFR

-116 ALKDEAQALAS
+116 ALKNEAQALAS

-223 DIKKRKGFGRKRD
+223 TIKKRNGFGRKRD
-236 MLTGVFNTANDS
+236 MLTGVFNQDNEN
-248 VQHKLRLPNGPYY
+248 VQHKLRLPAGPYY
-261 RYVNSAVTEASKVA
+261 RYANDSLDKTSKVA

-290 VKRGINTTL
+290 VKRGISTTL

-335 SFLYARQAYDHIIKH
+335 SFLYARQAYDHTIEHAKAC
-350 VKNNGLADVA
+350 GLADVA

-381 LATADVWPEALI
+381 LAAADVWPEALI

-420 WLSPPQLV
+420 WISPPQLV
-428 NAMIEEALQSGKLTL
+428 AAMIEEALQSGKLTL
-443 KPNHTYVSHKVIEGT
+443 KPNHIYVSH
-458 PHNQEGGASPG
+458 
-469 VLDADDVEIA
+469 
-479 SGEAVNGAVRQQVQ
+479 EAAETTKQQVR
-493 IRFNV
+493 IRFNLD
-498 SEPEKCGG
+498 SAE
-506 NETACATANAGLPQ
+506 NE
-520 EKPALSGNEKNVIAD
+520 EVITAD

-543 GAINSEDFNS
+543 GAVNASDFDS

-559 RGQVEAIPTQPPIDG
+559 RGQVEAIPTQMPIEQ

-585 TPALEGRHALGSTY
+585 TPVFEGRHALGSTY
-599 VKNDLTTEVRNEET
+599 VKNDLSTDVRGDET
-613 ETNLATHEQALA
+613 EMNLATHEQALA
-625 NTSIVQALQ
+625 NTDIVQALQ

-654 GALHNFDVIKSQFA
+654 GALHNFDSLKEHYT
-668 MLSVGKPLT
+668 MLGVGKPLT
-677 SAPLLPNSVVS
+677 SAPVLPSSVVS

-726 VNTSRFMTREMI
+726 VNTSRFMTREAI
-738 RSQS
+738 RSQG

>member
-41 AGNDLADRWQQWPN
+41 AGNDLAERWQQWRN

-74 MRAFNKFR
+74 MRAFNEFR

-116 ALKDEAQALAS
+116 ALKNEAQALAS

-223 DIKKRKGFGRKRD
+223 TIKKRNGFGRKRD
-236 MLTGVFNTANDS
+236 MLTGVFNQDNEN
-248 VQHKLRLPNGPYY
+248 VQHKLRLPAGPYY
-261 RYVNSAVTEASKVA
+261 RYANDSLDKTSKVA

-335 SFLYARQAYDHIIKH
+335 SFLYARQAYDHTIEHAKAC
-350 VKNNGLADVA
+350 GLADVA

-381 LATADVWPEALI
+381 LAAADVWPEALI
-393 KPVDSKE
+393 KPVNSKE

-420 WLSPPQLV
+420 WISPPQLV
-428 NAMIEEALQSGKLTL
+428 AAMIEEALQSGKLEL
-443 KPNHTYVSHKVIEGT
+443 KPNHTYVSH
-458 PHNQEGGASPG
+458 
-469 VLDADDVEIA
+469 
-479 SGEAVNGAVRQQVQ
+479 EAVETTKQQVR
-493 IRFNV
+493 IRFNLD
-498 SEPEKCGG
+498 SAE
-506 NETACATANAGLPQ
+506 NE
-520 EKPALSGNEKNVIAD
+520 EVITAD

-543 GAINSEDFNS
+543 GAVNASDFDS

-559 RGQVEAIPTQPPIDG
+559 RGQVEAIPTQMPIEQ

-585 TPALEGRHALGSTY
+585 TPVFEGRHALGSTY
-599 VKNDLTTEVRNEET
+599 VKNDLSTDVRSDET
-613 ETNLATHEQALA
+613 EMNLATHEQALA
-625 NTSIVQALQ
+625 NTDIVQALQ

-654 GALHNFDVIKSQFA
+654 GALHNFDSLKEHYT
-668 MLSVGKPLT
+668 MLGVGKPLT
-677 SAPLLPNSVVS
+677 SAPVLPSSVVS

-726 VNTSRFMTREMI
+726 VNTSRFMTREAI
-738 RSQS
+738 RSQG

>member
-1 MKSKHAQVHFNESG
+1 MKSKHAQVHFNENG

-41 AGNDLADRWQQWPN
+41 AGNDLAERWQQWRN

-74 MRAFNKFR
+74 MRTFNEFR

-116 ALKDEAQALAS
+116 ALKDEAEALAS

-223 DIKKRKGFGRKRD
+223 TIKKRNGFGRKRD
-236 MLTGVFNTANDS
+236 MLTGVFNQNNEN
-248 VQHKLRLPNGPYY
+248 VQHRLRLPAGPYY
-261 RYVNSAVTEASKVA
+261 RYADGSLDKTSKVA

-290 VKRGINTTL
+290 VKRGISTTL

-335 SFLYARQAYDHIIKH
+335 SFLYARQAYDHTIEHAKTC
-350 VKNNGLADVA
+350 GLADVA

-381 LATADVWPEALI
+381 LAAADVWPEALI

-406 LALPYSGLYIGLGG
+406 LTLPYSGLYIGLGG
-420 WLSPPQLV
+420 WISPPQLV
-428 NAMIEEALQSGKLTL
+428 TAMIEEALESGKLEL
-443 KPNHTYVSHKVIEGT
+443 KPNHTYVSH
-458 PHNQEGGASPG
+458 
-469 VLDADDVEIA
+469 
-479 SGEAVNGAVRQQVQ
+479 EAVETTKQQVQ
-493 IRFNV
+493 IRFNLDSAE
-498 SEPEKCGG
+498 SE
-506 NETACATANAGLPQ
+506 A
-520 EKPALSGNEKNVIAD
+520 VITAD

-543 GAINSEDFNS
+543 GAVNASDFDS

-559 RGQVEAIPTQPPIDG
+559 RGQVEAIPTQMPIEQ
-574 LNTVLCHKGYM
+574 LSTVLCHKGYM
-585 TPALEGRHALGSTY
+585 TPVFEGRHALGSTY
-599 VKNDLTTEVRNEET
+599 VKNDLSTDVRGDET
-613 ETNLATHEQALA
+613 EMNLATHEQALA
-625 NTSIVQALQ
+625 NTDIVQALQ
-634 HDGKARAATRLGSP
+634 HDGEARAATRLGSP

-654 GALHNFDVIKSQFA
+654 GALHDFNALKEHYN
-668 MLSVGKPLT
+668 MLGVGKPLT
-677 SAPLLPNSVVS
+677 SAPVLPESVVS

-704 AEVLVSSLCKEPL
+704 AEILVSSLCKEPL

-726 VNTSRFMTREMI
+726 VNTSRFMTREAI

>member
-1 MKSKHAQVHFNESG
+1 VKSKHAQVHFNESG

-41 AGNDLADRWQQWPN
+41 AGNDLAERWQQWRN

-74 MRAFNKFR
+74 MRAFNEFR

-223 DIKKRKGFGRKRD
+223 TIKKRNGFGRKRD
-236 MLTGVFNTANDS
+236 MLTGVFDQDHEN
-248 VQHKLRLPNGPYY
+248 VQHKLRLPAGPYY
-261 RYVNSAVTEASKVA
+261 RYVNGSLDKTSKVA

-290 VKRGINTTL
+290 VKRGICTTL

-335 SFLYARQAYDHIIKH
+335 SFLYARQAYDHTVEHAK
-350 VKNNGLADVA
+350 VCGLADVA

-381 LATADVWPEALI
+381 LAAADVWPEALI

-428 NAMIEEALQSGKLTL
+428 TAMIEEALQSGKLTL
-443 KPNHTYVSHKVIEGT
+443 KPNHTYVSH
-458 PHNQEGGASPG
+458 
-469 VLDADDVEIA
+469 
-479 SGEAVNGAVRQQVQ
+479 EAVETTKQQVQ
-493 IRFNV
+493 IRFNLDSV
-498 SEPEKCGG
+498 ESEE
-506 NETACATANAGLPQ
+506 
-520 EKPALSGNEKNVIAD
+520 VITAD

-543 GAINSEDFNS
+543 GAVNASDFDS

-559 RGQVEAIPTQPPIDG
+559 RGQVEAIPTQMPIEQ

-585 TPALEGRHALGSTY
+585 TPVFEGRHALGSTY
-599 VKNDLTTEVRNEET
+599 VKNDLSTDVRSDET
-613 ETNLATHEQALA
+613 EMNLATHEQALA
-625 NTSIVQALQ
+625 NTDIVQALQ

-654 GALHNFDVIKSQFA
+654 GALHNFDSLKEHYT
-668 MLSVGKPLT
+668 MLGVGKPLT
-677 SAPLLPNSVVS
+677 SAPVLPSSVVS

-726 VNTSRFMTREMI
+726 VNTSRFMTREAI
-738 RSQS
+738 RSQG

>member
-41 AGNDLADRWQQWPN
+41 AGNDLTERWQQWRN

-74 MRAFNKFR
+74 MRAFNEFR

-116 ALKDEAQALAS
+116 ALKNEAQALAS

-223 DIKKRKGFGRKRD
+223 TIKKRNGFGRKRD
-236 MLTGVFNTANDS
+236 MLTGVFNQDNEN
-248 VQHKLRLPNGPYY
+248 VQHKLRLPAGPYY
-261 RYVNSAVTEASKVA
+261 RYVNGSLDKTSKVA

-290 VKRGINTTL
+290 VKRGICTTL

-335 SFLYARQAYDHIIKH
+335 SFLYARQAYDHAIEHAKAC
-350 VKNNGLADVA
+350 GLADVA

-381 LATADVWPEALI
+381 LANADLWPEAMI

-406 LALPYSGLYIGLGG
+406 LTLPYSGLYIGLGG

-443 KPNHTYVSHKVIEGT
+443 KPNHTFVSH
-458 PHNQEGGASPG
+458 
-469 VLDADDVEIA
+469 
-479 SGEAVNGAVRQQVQ
+479 EAVETTKQQVQ
-493 IRFNV
+493 IRFNLDSV
-498 SEPEKCGG
+498 ESEEVV
-506 NETACATANAGLPQ
+506 T
-520 EKPALSGNEKNVIAD
+520 AD

-543 GAINSEDFNS
+543 GAVYASDFDS

-559 RGQVEAIPTQPPIDG
+559 RGQVEAIPTQMPIEQ

-585 TPALEGRHALGSTY
+585 TPVFEGRHALGSTY
-599 VKNDLTTEVRNEET
+599 VKNDLSTDVRSDET
-613 ETNLATHEQALA
+613 EMNLATHEQALA
-625 NTSIVQALQ
+625 NTDIVQALQ

-654 GALHNFDVIKSQFA
+654 GALHNFDSLKELYT
-668 MLSVGKPLT
+668 MLGVGKPLT
-677 SAPLLPNSVVS
+677 SAPVLPSSVVS

-726 VNTSRFMTREMI
+726 VNTSRFMTREAI
-738 RSQS
+738 RSQG

>member
-1 MKSKHAQVHFNESG
+1 VKSKHAQVHFNESG

-41 AGNDLADRWQQWPN
+41 AGNDLDERWQQWPN

-74 MRAFNKFR
+74 MRCFNEFR

-179 PSKNPDMWTDA
+179 PSKNPDMWTDT

-223 DIKKRKGFGRKRD
+223 TVKKRNGFGRKRD
-236 MLTGVFNTANDS
+236 MLTGVFDQDNEN
-248 VQHKLRLPNGPYY
+248 VQHKLRLPAGPYY
-261 RYVNSAVTEASKVA
+261 RYANDSLDKTSKVA

-299 YFDGDTLAS
+299 YFNGDTLAS

-335 SFLYARQAYDHIIKH
+335 SFLYARQAYDHTIEHAKAC
-350 VKNNGLADVA
+350 GLADVA

-381 LATADVWPEALI
+381 LAAADVWPEALI
-393 KPVDSKE
+393 NPVDSKE

-406 LALPYSGLYIGLGG
+406 LPLPYSGLYIGLGG

-428 NAMIEEALQSGKLTL
+428 TAMIEEALQSGKLTL
-443 KPNHTYVSHKVIEGT
+443 KPNHTYVSH
-458 PHNQEGGASPG
+458 
-469 VLDADDVEIA
+469 
-479 SGEAVNGAVRQQVQ
+479 EAVETTKQRVK
-493 IRFNV
+493 IRFDLG
-498 SEPEKCGG
+498 SAE
-506 NETACATANAGLPQ
+506 NE
-520 EKPALSGNEKNVIAD
+520 EVITAD

-543 GAINSEDFNS
+543 GAVNASVFDS

-559 RGQVEAIPTQPPIDG
+559 RGQVEAIPTQMPIEQ

-585 TPALEGRHALGSTY
+585 TPVFEGRHALGSTY
-599 VKNDLTTEVRNEET
+599 VKNDLSTDVRGDET
-613 ETNLATHEQALA
+613 ELNLATHEQALA
-625 NTSIVQALQ
+625 NTDIVQALQ

-654 GALHNFDVIKSQFA
+654 GALHNFDSLKELYT
-668 MLSVGKPLT
+668 MLGVGKPLT
-677 SAPLLPNSVVS
+677 SAPVLPSSVVS

-726 VNTSRFMTREMI
+726 VNTSRFMTREAI
-738 RSQS
+738 RSQGK

>member
-41 AGNDLADRWQQWPN
+41 AGNDLAERWQQWCN

-74 MRAFNKFR
+74 MRAFNEFR

-116 ALKDEAQALAS
+116 ALKGEAQALAS

-190 LFSQMARLS
+190 LFSQMVRLS

-223 DIKKRKGFGRKRD
+223 TIKKRNGFGRKRD
-236 MLTGVFNTANDS
+236 MLTGVFNQDNEN
-248 VQHKLRLPNGPYY
+248 VQHKLRLPAGPYY
-261 RYVNSAVTEASKVA
+261 RYVNGSLDKTSKVA

-290 VKRGINTTL
+290 VKRGISTTL

-335 SFLYARQAYDHIIKH
+335 SFLYARQAYDHTIEHAKAC
-350 VKNNGLADVA
+350 GLADVA

-381 LATADVWPEALI
+381 LAAADVWPEALI

-428 NAMIEEALQSGKLTL
+428 TAMIEEALQSGKLEL
-443 KPNHTYVSHKVIEGT
+443 KPNHTYVSH
-458 PHNQEGGASPG
+458 
-469 VLDADDVEIA
+469 
-479 SGEAVNGAVRQQVQ
+479 EAVETTKQRVQ
-493 IRFNV
+493 IRFNFDSAE
-498 SEPEKCGG
+498 SEE
-506 NETACATANAGLPQ
+506 
-520 EKPALSGNEKNVIAD
+520 VITAD

-543 GAINSEDFNS
+543 GAVNASDFDS

-559 RGQVEAIPTQPPIDG
+559 RGQVEAIPTQMPIEQ

-585 TPALEGRHALGSTY
+585 TPVFEGRHALGSTY
-599 VKNDLTTEVRNEET
+599 VKNDLSTDVRSDET
-613 ETNLATHEQALA
+613 EMNLATHEQALA
-625 NTSIVQALQ
+625 NTDIVQALQ

-654 GALHNFDVIKSQFA
+654 GALHNFDSLKELYT
-668 MLSVGKPLT
+668 MLGVGKPLT
-677 SAPLLPNSVVS
+677 SAPVLPSSVVS

-726 VNTSRFMTREMI
+726 VNTSRFMTREAI
-738 RSQS
+738 RSQG

>member
-41 AGNDLADRWQQWPN
+41 AGNDLAERWQQWRN

-74 MRAFNKFR
+74 MRAFNEFR
-82 AANPDHPLKRLY
+82 SANPDHPLKRLY

-116 ALKDEAQALAS
+116 ALKDEADALAS

-151 IGDVHELLPQWHSPV
+151 IGDVHELLPQWHCPV
-166 NGLID
+166 DGLID

-223 DIKKRKGFGRKRD
+223 TIKKRNGFGRKRD
-236 MLTGVFNTANDS
+236 MLTGVFNQDNEN
-248 VQHKLRLPNGPYY
+248 VQHKLRLPAGPYY
-261 RYVNSAVTEASKVA
+261 RYANDSLDKTSKVA

-290 VKRGINTTL
+290 VKRGISTTL

-335 SFLYARQAYDHIIKH
+335 SFLYARQAYDHTIEH
-350 VKNNGLADVA
+350 VKACGLADVA
-360 HDFCGVIQLSFNDKV
+360 HDFCGVIQLNFNDKV

-381 LATADVWPEALI
+381 LAAADVWPETLI

-406 LALPYSGLYIGLGG
+406 LPLPYSGLYIGLGG

-428 NAMIEEALQSGKLTL
+428 TAMIEEALQSGKLTL
-443 KPNHTYVSHKVIEGT
+443 KPNHTYVSH
-458 PHNQEGGASPG
+458 
-469 VLDADDVEIA
+469 
-479 SGEAVNGAVRQQVQ
+479 EAVETTKQRVQ
-493 IRFNV
+493 IRFNLD
-498 SEPEKCGG
+498 SAE
-506 NETACATANAGLPQ
+506 NE
-520 EKPALSGNEKNVIAD
+520 EVITAD
-535 HLILALGA
+535 HLILTLGA
-543 GAINSEDFNS
+543 GAVNASDFDS

-559 RGQVEAIPTQPPIDG
+559 RGQVEAIPTQMPIEQ

-585 TPALEGRHALGSTY
+585 TPVFEGRHALGSTY
-599 VKNDLTTEVRNEET
+599 VKNDLSTDARSDET
-613 ETNLATHEQALA
+613 EMNLATHEQALA
-625 NTSIVQALQ
+625 NTDIVQALQ

-654 GALHNFDVIKSQFA
+654 GALHNFDSLKEHYT
-668 MLSVGKPLT
+668 MLGVGKPLT
-677 SAPLLPNSVVS
+677 SAPVLPSSVVS

-726 VNTSRFMTREMI
+726 VNTSRFMTREAI
-738 RSQS
+738 RSQG